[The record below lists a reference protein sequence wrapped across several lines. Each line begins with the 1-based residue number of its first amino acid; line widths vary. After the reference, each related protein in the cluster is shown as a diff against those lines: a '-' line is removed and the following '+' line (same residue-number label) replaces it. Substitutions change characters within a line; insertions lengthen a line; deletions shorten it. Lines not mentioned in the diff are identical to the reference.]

1 MLDDLFFIA
10 KGGHPIPY
18 YCKKQPQVGS
28 HIIATMYLCQNHV
41 PSLSLMTCLNENQNA
56 VKCSIIL
63 TWVYPLCI
71 PIFLFFGGTKKN
83 SNKGVVWL
91 PIEIDINTWM

>member
-10 KGGHPIPY
+10 NGGYPIPY
-18 YCKKQPQVGS
+18 YCKKQTQVGS

-63 TWVYPLCI
+63 TWVYPN
-71 PIFLFFGGTKKN
+71 FLVFLGDEKKQQQ
-83 SNKGVVWL
+83 GCCMA
-91 PIEIDINTWM
+91 TY